1 MTQESLHNRKALQW
15 GEMDPYRNA
24 STKAGMWA
32 WVSQRISAIAI
43 IVFITLHIVLPYKPF
58 VQFMLLL
65 TVTFHAVLGIR
76 VILLDFNLVHVK
88 YQKMLIG
95 GLVALG
101 LVSMILIWCSIY

>member
-1 MTQESLHNRKALQW
+1 MTQETLQNRKALQW
-15 GEMDPYRNA
+15 GEMDPHRNA
-24 STKAGMWA
+24 ATKAGMWA
-32 WVSQRISAIAI
+32 WISQRISALAI

-76 VILLDFNLVHVK
+76 VILLDFNLVNVK

-95 GLVALG
+95 GLVGLG